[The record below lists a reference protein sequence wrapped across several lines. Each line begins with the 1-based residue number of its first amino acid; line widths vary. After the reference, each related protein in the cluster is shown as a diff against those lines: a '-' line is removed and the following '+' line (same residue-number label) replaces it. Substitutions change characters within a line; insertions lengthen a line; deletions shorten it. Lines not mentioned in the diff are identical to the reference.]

1 VVGGGDE
8 RVTFLCRRCAR
19 LRASARCGECGAQ
32 TLAHAELADLSL
44 AHIDCD
50 AFYATIE
57 KRDDPSL
64 AAKPVI
70 VGGGVRGVV
79 TTACYVARA
88 YGVRSAMPMFKALSL
103 CPQAVVIKPDIAR
116 YAAEGERLRV
126 LMRELT
132 PDVEPVSID
141 EAYLDLSGVATLH
154 KAQPCELL
162 ARLQH
167 KAETELGF
175 TVSIGLSY
183 NKLLAKI
190 ASDMD
195 KPVGFS
201 VIGRGEAKSLL
212 AAMPVGR
219 LPGVGPAGV
228 KSLAS
233 IGVRL
238 IGDLQSVELKA
249 LAGALGAWGLKLK
262 GFADGVDTRTVDSG
276 GERKTISV
284 ETTFNTDLSDHK
296 ALEDQLWLLCEK
308 LAGRMRA
315 NDLAGRTITL
325 KLKTASFHG
334 FTRRRQCDPPTALAV
349 RLFEEAA
356 ALLRVEANGRAAFRL
371 IGVGV
376 SDFVDAA
383 DADRGD
389 LLDTELPKRA
399 AIADAVAKARD
410 RFGAGAVASG
420 RTLRIKGKADGPDT
434 DD

>member
-1 VVGGGDE
+1 MVTRGNQ
-8 RVTFLCRRCAR
+8 RVRFLCRPCAR
-19 LRASARCGECGAQ
+19 LRGSPFCERCGAQ

-88 YGVRSAMPMFKALSL
+88 YGVRSAMPMFKALAL

-116 YAAEGERLRV
+116 YAQEGERLRV
-126 LMRELT
+126 LMRALT

-162 ARLQH
+162 ARLQRQ
-167 KAETELGF
+167 AEAELGF
-175 TVSIGLSY
+175 TVSVGLSY

-195 KPVGFS
+195 KPLGFS
-201 VIGRGEAKSLL
+201 VIGRVEAKTLL

-228 KSLAS
+228 KALAG

-238 IGDLQSVELKA
+238 IGDLHRTDLKA

-262 GFADGVDTRTVDSG
+262 GFADGVDTRTVDAG
-276 GERKTISV
+276 TERKTISV
-284 ETTFNTDLSDHK
+284 ETTFNTDISDPM

-315 NDLAGRTITL
+315 NGLAGRTITL
-325 KLKTASFHG
+325 KLKTAAFHS

-376 SDFVDAA
+376 SDFVEGA

-389 LLDTELPKRA
+389 LLDTAAPKRA

-410 RFGAGAVASG
+410 KFGAGAVASG
-420 RTLRIKGKADGPDT
+420 RTLRIRAKANDPDT
-434 DD
+434 ED